1 MLTHKR
7 AAAMPALLL
16 IGALAASD
24 LTAAHA
30 DLTITSKISASGLPG
45 QPGTPAA
52 PPRQPGNGPQQPA
65 APGAPGAPN
74 AAQPRQGGP
83 TGQPPSAVPKFPL
96 VVTTYYKEGYAR
108 TDVKDGPI
116 TLFNAKRGHV
126 YVLNPVDKTY
136 YIKDTPTTG
145 RSRMGTLTVDSKL
158 TLTKQDPAVAAN
170 VATVAGAK
178 ATKYAVGGTVAVSFK
193 RNADATPRA
202 SGDNAAPPPPAD
214 GAAPPPPADGA
225 APPPPTGGEPPAA
238 GTTPGG
244 AGGNRQG
251 RGGNGFSMTTDV
263 SGEIWASDSVKLPT
277 VDPFLLDPLV
287 NELSFNGGGGR
298 RGGGASLTKPL
309 LDQLLELKAIPL
321 KSKLTVSMTN
331 PFNQQKV
338 AITTTFDV
346 VSVNSTSL
354 PDAMF
359 LVPEDYTEV
368 DPPQQGWGGPG
379 GPGGDNGGGNR
390 RGRRNGGGAAP
401 GQDL

>member
-1 MLTHKR
+1 
-7 AAAMPALLL
+7 
-16 IGALAASD
+16 
-24 LTAAHA
+24 
-30 DLTITSKISASGLPG
+30 
-45 QPGTPAA
+45 
-52 PPRQPGNGPQQPA
+52 
-65 APGAPGAPN
+65 
-74 AAQPRQGGP
+74 
-83 TGQPPSAVPKFPL
+83 
-96 VVTTYYKEGYAR
+96 
-108 TDVKDGPI
+108 
-116 TLFNAKRGHV
+116 
-126 YVLNPVDKTY
+126 
-136 YIKDTPTTG
+136 
-145 RSRMGTLTVDSKL
+145 
-158 TLTKQDPAVAAN
+158 
-170 VATVAGAK
+170 
-178 ATKYAVGGTVAVSFK
+178 
-193 RNADATPRA
+193 
-202 SGDNAAPPPPAD
+202 
-214 GAAPPPPADGA
+214 
-225 APPPPTGGEPPAA
+225 
-238 GTTPGG
+238 
-244 AGGNRQG
+244 
-251 RGGNGFSMTTDV
+251 MTTDV